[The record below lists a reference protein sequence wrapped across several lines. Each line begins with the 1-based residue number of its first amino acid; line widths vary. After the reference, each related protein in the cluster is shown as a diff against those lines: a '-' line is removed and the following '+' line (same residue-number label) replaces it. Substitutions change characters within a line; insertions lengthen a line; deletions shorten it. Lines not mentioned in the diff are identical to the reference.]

1 MADPK
6 YGLGDV
12 RLKCGLKNFNNTGNP
27 SASRGLRPLVPLTG
41 LWGLKRSPDPSTKI
55 IPPNK
60 NS

>member
-41 LWGLKRSPDPSTKI
+41 LWGP
-55 IPPNK
+55 
-60 NS
+60 